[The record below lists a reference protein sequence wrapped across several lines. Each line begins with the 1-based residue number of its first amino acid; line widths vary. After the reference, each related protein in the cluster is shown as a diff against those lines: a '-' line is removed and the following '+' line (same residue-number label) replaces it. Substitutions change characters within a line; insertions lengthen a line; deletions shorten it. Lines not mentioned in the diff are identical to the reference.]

1 MRVGIKGIPGKQD
14 GEADTATGTLKAK
27 LGKMVS
33 SSKGKR
39 GVLIEHY
46 RNIGTPIIINTFDA
60 EFEKENNAW
69 AEANVDV
76 SEREDRGSEGLQREF
91 TREEVRKCV
100 AKLENKKAAGADQ
113 IVNAIINHG
122 VEGMLTIMGMMYKW
136 IWQNEYAPRRWRE
149 GVVVNLFK
157 IGDNA
162 DPGHSSGITLRSTV
176 R

>member
-1 MRVGIKGIPGKQD
+1 
-14 GEADTATGTLKAK
+14 
-27 LGKMVS
+27 MVS

-91 TREEVRKCV
+91 TREEVKKCV
-100 AKLENKKAAGADQ
+100 AKLKNRKAGGANQ
-113 IVNAIINHG
+113 IVN
-122 VEGMLTIMGMMYKW
+122 ELMK
-136 IWQNEYAPRRWRE
+136 
-149 GVVVNLFK
+149 
-157 IGDNA
+157 
-162 DPGHSSGITLRSTV
+162 
-176 R
+176 